1 MKNENCLN
9 RQCQEPLRYYDG
21 GIFCPSCNFIAKWAF
36 ITGGVAAGVIAWI
49 VAHVQEDTVEI
60 DLSKIPFIFKWSL
73 SIKWPKTEVEILDVA
88 VYLFIAFVIW
98 LIVQYI

>member
-49 VAHVQEDTVEI
+49 VAHV
-60 DLSKIPFIFKWSL
+60 
-73 SIKWPKTEVEILDVA
+73 
-88 VYLFIAFVIW
+88 
-98 LIVQYI
+98 